1 MPMDAGMMAG
11 GGMPPQQP
19 QGQQPQTQIAPG
31 QTQTGDPQK
40 IIEALKAAVE
50 QAVNSQGYVDLNK
63 LVLLWPQIS
72 QRMGINI
79 PFQTVMQ
86 IIQQNP
92 NILEDLIN
100 RMGLAGIIKDGR
112 MISSD
117 QLLGMG
123 SGAVGGGA

>member
-11 GGMPPQQP
+11 GGMPPQQ

-31 QTQTGDPQK
+31 QTQTDNPQK
-40 IIEALKAAVE
+40 IIDALKAAVE

-72 QRMGINI
+72 QQFGINI

-92 NILEDLIN
+92 NLIEDMIN
-100 RMGLAGIIKDGR
+100 RMGLAGIIHNGR
-112 MISSD
+112 MISAD

-123 SGAVGGGA
+123 TGAVGGGA